1 MRTAAIL
8 LSLSVIA
15 AACGGSPSA
24 TAGLSGEP
32 LSQAEDAFIESTA
45 HEFVEFDRARGV
57 DFLNTLE
64 YRCVFRRLV
73 DDLGYKEASRG
84 LNLSIEPADLP
95 TATTEWG
102 LVFLDAYYDCV
113 DQEKFIDRMVE
124 SLAEKGQA
132 RSDQRSENRI
142 APEEFGCASRIVIR
156 EFGPRAIGNL
166 LTGSTG
172 AAESAGFDEVAA
184 ALSLALRSCVDL
196 DKFATTTTTVPPT
209 PEPTSPDHDMEET
222 MADIRSKMVDI
233 LIEREGLSRE
243 AAGTRADELMEQ
255 GVEKEIVDDQFAIY
269 EDWMD
274 NYQSHPMLGHR
285 WTPDEAN
292 CVIIEMMRVNGIYET
307 DRLVK
312 GATAGGMTEHD
323 ALALV
328 MPVAGCV
335 DLGALVLEDMAD
347 AGLEQDPACLLAG
360 VTGEQIAGWYVTE
373 FTDGPDGFHKAF
385 SEDLDWSCIPST

>member
-1 MRTAAIL
+1 
-8 LSLSVIA
+8 
-15 AACGGSPSA
+15 
-24 TAGLSGEP
+24 
-32 LSQAEDAFIESTA
+32 
-45 HEFVEFDRARGV
+45 
-57 DFLNTLE
+57 
-64 YRCVFRRLV
+64 
-73 DDLGYKEASRG
+73 
-84 LNLSIEPADLP
+84 
-95 TATTEWG
+95 
-102 LVFLDAYYDCV
+102 
-113 DQEKFIDRMVE
+113 
-124 SLAEKGQA
+124 
-132 RSDQRSENRI
+132 
-142 APEEFGCASRIVIR
+142 
-156 EFGPRAIGNL
+156 
-166 LTGSTG
+166 
-172 AAESAGFDEVAA
+172 
-184 ALSLALRSCVDL
+184 
-196 DKFATTTTTVPPT
+196 
-209 PEPTSPDHDMEET
+209 

-323 ALALV
+323 ALTLV

>member
-1 MRTAAIL
+1 
-8 LSLSVIA
+8 
-15 AACGGSPSA
+15 
-24 TAGLSGEP
+24 
-32 LSQAEDAFIESTA
+32 
-45 HEFVEFDRARGV
+45 
-57 DFLNTLE
+57 
-64 YRCVFRRLV
+64 
-73 DDLGYKEASRG
+73 
-84 LNLSIEPADLP
+84 
-95 TATTEWG
+95 
-102 LVFLDAYYDCV
+102 
-113 DQEKFIDRMVE
+113 
-124 SLAEKGQA
+124 
-132 RSDQRSENRI
+132 
-142 APEEFGCASRIVIR
+142 
-156 EFGPRAIGNL
+156 
-166 LTGSTG
+166 
-172 AAESAGFDEVAA
+172 
-184 ALSLALRSCVDL
+184 
-196 DKFATTTTTVPPT
+196 
-209 PEPTSPDHDMEET
+209 

-347 AGLEQDPACLLAG
+347 AGLQQDPACSLSASRDIPVVARPARRGSPAATTSPQSGSSTRSDPAG
-360 VTGEQIAGWYVTE
+360 VVATGVNRVTWP
-373 FTDGPDGFHKAF
+373 TATGT
-385 SEDLDWSCIPST
+385 PSRPLPERAHGAWPSRPSQPKSSATHPTPPPRWQ